1 MQKIYLPSELYG
13 CLSGLEGIM
22 PSRIDSVC
30 QSASS
35 PLFHKMKLT
44 TISSSYFKAD
54 VNLAFCHVKNIMA
67 VFNSLCISVS
77 NVFLSYLSG
86 LIFLTSIDYTT
97 INVKIKELCKIQF
110 SKIVKNIFLDSLI
123 IVFTLL

>member
-44 TISSSYFKAD
+44 TISSSYFIAD
-54 VNLAFCHVKNIMA
+54 V
-67 VFNSLCISVS
+67 
-77 NVFLSYLSG
+77 YLDKTG
-86 LIFLTSIDYTT
+86 ITSIDYTT